1 MWAQRSPWGADL
13 TGHVSLAQ
21 GARLRSTP
29 GGVPFGL
36 CCGPRLQ
43 PPSSSLI
50 PCGHPLP
57 AQGFQTWPLPLL
69 EALPPSTPLQSPTPD
84 SLWEWD
90 PSAGPSWGACGG
102 PRVWVRWGK
111 VWPACDPGQGVLG
124 CWEPGQASGL
134 QPLDLGGGGGDP
146 SPKPVSAPLC
156 VHSGVGQA
164 PGPGPRPRRYL
175 PSTAGHHPGYH
186 EPVCELLP
194 RSCQVSPHPPA
205 RPPTPTRAVPRE
217 GRSVGPAL
225 TSRSLQWQP
234 GPGWWRGQDERQ
246 GPVR

>member
-1 MWAQRSPWGADL
+1 MGPEIPVGRRPHRTRQPGPGCQAPLYPRRG
-13 TGHVSLAQ
+13 SLWT
-21 GARLRSTP
+21 L
-29 GGVPFGL
+29 
-36 CCGPRLQ
+36 PRAPAPAPQLQ
-43 PPSSSLI
+43 PHPVWPS
-50 PCGHPLP
+50 
-57 AQGFQTWPLPLL
+57 
-69 EALPPSTPLQSPTPD
+69 
-84 SLWEWD
+84 

-205 RPPTPTRAVPRE
+205 RPLTPTRAVPRE